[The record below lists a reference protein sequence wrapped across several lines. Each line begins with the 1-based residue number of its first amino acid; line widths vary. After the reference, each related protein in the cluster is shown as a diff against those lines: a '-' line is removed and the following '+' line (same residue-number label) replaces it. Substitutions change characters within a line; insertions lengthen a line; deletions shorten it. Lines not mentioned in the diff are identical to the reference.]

1 MRRPSCEFSPRA
13 IHFFKV
19 GWIGVIFVFC
29 ASCQIKEL
37 TSAKVHIQQNDWD
50 KAVIE
55 LEKAVTA
62 HPENAEAQ
70 FLLGRGYAAQ
80 QRFANMNRAF
90 AASLAAS
97 TRFELE
103 IKSWRRQY
111 FSEYFDSGVKAA
123 RENNFPAARD
133 AFATATI
140 IDPKQSEAYK
150 KLAGVHAKVGELEK
164 ALNLYQQVLEINP
177 EDLEARLAAAE
188 LYNQQ
193 RNYDQ
198 SIVILEQALR
208 KNPREQK
215 ILAAL
220 ASVYDCLGKSDDALA
235 AYQQALQIMPE
246 NRELLSSVAR
256 MYLSQN
262 DYQKALQQYGK
273 VLSLDP
279 DDFEAN
285 YNVGLLYLKMGEH
298 RQRSSRELEE
308 QNPDK
313 RAEHH
318 SSKGGQFQAEAMH
331 NFKTALPF
339 LLKATTLDTLHAGAY
354 FNLGVGLTRLGETDK
369 AAEAFKRYER
379 LQEKR

>member
-1 MRRPSCEFSPRA
+1 M
-13 IHFFKV
+13 
-19 GWIGVIFVFC
+19 GVILVFC

-50 KAVIE
+50 KAVID
-55 LEKAVTA
+55 LEKAVMA

-80 QRFANMNRAF
+80 KRFANMHRAF
-90 AASLAAS
+90 DASLAAS

-103 IKSWRRQY
+103 IKSWRHQF
-111 FSEYFDSGVKAA
+111 FSEYFDAGVKAA
-123 RENNFPAARD
+123 RENNLSAARD
-133 AFATATI
+133 ALVTAVM
-140 IDPKQSEAYK
+140 IDSKQPEAYK
-150 KLAGVHAKVGELEK
+150 RLAEIHAQLGEVEK
-164 ALNLYQQVLEINP
+164 ALTLYQQVVEINP
-177 EDLEARLAAAE
+177 DDWEAHLAVAE
-188 LYNQQ
+188 IYTQQ
-193 RNYDQ
+193 RDYEQ
-198 SIVILEQALR
+198 GIVILEQALR
-208 KNPREQK
+208 KNPQEQK

-220 ASVYDCLGKSDDALA
+220 AGVYDCLGKSDDALA
-235 AYQQALQIMPE
+235 AYQQALQIVPE
-246 NRELLSSVAR
+246 NRELLTNVAR
-256 MYLSQN
+256 MYLYKN

-285 YNVGLLYLKMGEH
+285 YNVGLLYLKMGENS
-298 RQRSSRELEE
+298 QQSSR
-308 QNPDK
+308 QSG
-313 RAEHH
+313 R
-318 SSKGGQFQAEAMH
+318 QFQAEALQ

-369 AAEAFKRYER
+369 AAQAFKRCDR

>member
-1 MRRPSCEFSPRA
+1 MRRQSCDFSPRA
-13 IHFFKV
+13 IHLFKV
-19 GWIGVIFVFC
+19 GWIGVIVVFC

-55 LEKAVTA
+55 LEKAVMA

-80 QRFANMNRAF
+80 KLFANMNRAF
-90 AASLAAS
+90 DASLAAS
-97 TRFELE
+97 TRFDLE
-103 IKSWRRQY
+103 IKSWRHQF

-123 RENNFPAARD
+123 GENNSPAARD
-133 AFATATI
+133 AFATAVV
-140 IDPKQSEAYK
+140 IDSKQPEAYK
-150 KLAGVHAKVGELEK
+150 KLAGVHAKLGELEK

-177 EDLEARLAAAE
+177 DDWEARLAAAE

-193 RNYDQ
+193 RDYDQ

-256 MYLSQN
+256 MYLSKN
-262 DYQKALQQYGK
+262 DYQNALQQYGK

-298 RQRSSRELEE
+298 RQRSSGELVE
-308 QNPDK
+308 QDPVK
-313 RAEHH
+313 RAVHD
-318 SSKGGQFQAEAMH
+318 SSKRGQFQAEAMH
-331 NFKTALPF
+331 NFKSALPF
-339 LLKATTLDTLHAGAY
+339 LLKAATLDTLHAGAY

-369 AAEAFKRYER
+369 AAEAFKRCDR

>member
-1 MRRPSCEFSPRA
+1 MRRPSRKFSPRA
-13 IHFFKV
+13 LHFFKV
-19 GWIGVIFVFC
+19 GWIGIIVVFC
-29 ASCQIKEL
+29 AGCQIKEL

-55 LEKAVTA
+55 LEKAVMA

-80 QRFANMNRAF
+80 KRFANMNRAF
-90 AASLAAS
+90 DASLAAS

-103 IKSWRRQY
+103 IKSWRHQF
-111 FSEYFDSGVKAA
+111 FSEYFDAGVKAA

-133 AFATATI
+133 AFATAVM
-140 IDPKQSEAYK
+140 IDSKQPEAYK
-150 KLAGVHAKVGELEK
+150 RLAGIHAQLGELEK
-164 ALNLYQQVLEINP
+164 ALTLYRKVFEINP
-177 EDLEARLAAAE
+177 DDLEACLALAD
-188 LYNQQ
+188 LHNQ
-193 RNYDQ
+193 RRDYDQ

-208 KNPREQK
+208 QNPREQK

-246 NRELLSSVAR
+246 NRELLSNVAR
-256 MYLSQN
+256 MYLNKN

-285 YNVGLLYLKMGEH
+285 YNVGLLYLKMGENS
-298 RQRSSRELEE
+298 QRSPRE
-308 QNPDK
+308 
-313 RAEHH
+313 
-318 SSKGGQFQAEAMH
+318 SGGQFQTETLH
-331 NFKTALPF
+331 NFKTARPF
-339 LLKATTLDTLHAGAY
+339 LLKATTLDSLHAGAY

-369 AAEAFKRYER
+369 AAEAFKRCDR